1 MHLLSGLDSDA
12 IVISGNEAIV
22 NQKDQDV
29 MVILTATVNKKV
41 KPLKLKF

>member
-1 MHLLSGLDSDA
+1 MHLCLDLTA
-12 IVISGNEAIV
+12 MQLVISGNEAIV
-22 NQKDQDV
+22 NQKDEDV